1 MVLYNPNILFNY
13 SYSNCTK
20 QRHFYFNNIINAGIL
35 QYELGNLEDIIGVKM
50 VQFTAIAI
58 VY

>member
-20 QRHFYFNNIINAGIL
+20 LRHFYFNNIINAGIL

-50 VQFTAIAI
+50 VQFTI
-58 VY
+58 